1 VRSRE
6 ELQEANHQ
14 LAAARLQLASEAEA
28 ERRRIARDLHDQTL
42 ADLRRL
48 LLLTDEMQQT
58 GPTTGS
64 LVASTAGTAG
74 TAGTTVADAPR
85 LRAEIESISQ
95 EVRRICEDLSPSVL
109 ENVGFAAA
117 LEWAVATACA
127 QQPSAHRFTYD
138 FVCDEDLEERLA
150 LAPGVQM
157 QVYRIVQ
164 EAVSNVCRHA
174 DASHVSLS
182 VHLDDAGDFLLK
194 LSDDGRGFDADN
206 KRALKGRG
214 LAGIRARA
222 SLIEAEAGWARREG
236 GGTVFTLR
244 KHDAARP
251 DAPERAAQPA

>member
-1 VRSRE
+1 
-6 ELQEANHQ
+6 
-14 LAAARLQLASEAEA
+14 
-28 ERRRIARDLHDQTL
+28 
-42 ADLRRL
+42 
-48 LLLTDEMQQT
+48 M
-58 GPTTGS
+58 GTTG
-64 LVASTAGTAG
+64 A
-74 TAGTTVADAPR
+74 TVADAPR

-117 LEWAVATACA
+117 LEWAVAAACA
-127 QQPSAHRFTYD
+127 QQPAAHRFAYD

-174 DASHVSLS
+174 EAGHVSLS

-222 SLIEAEAGWARREG
+222 SLIEGEAGWSRREG

-244 KHDAARP
+244 KHAAARREG
-251 DAPERAAQPA
+251 A